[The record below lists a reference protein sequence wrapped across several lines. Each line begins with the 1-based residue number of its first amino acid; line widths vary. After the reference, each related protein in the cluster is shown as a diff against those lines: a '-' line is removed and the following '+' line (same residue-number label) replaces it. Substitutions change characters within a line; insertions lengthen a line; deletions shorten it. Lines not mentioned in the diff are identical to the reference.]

1 MMFGNNGRPS
11 KSDHEKSIL
20 ATHKVAES
28 GKEYNQ
34 EFMYIKDCQRLQNA
48 VFNNCD
54 VIIEESATVQGCQ
67 FTHCVI
73 SKAVYS
79 YKSLDKSLS
88 KNGRNRFT
96 KCIGIDNQYEVGF
109 EFDHLRRDFGRV
121 EGKKLQRASMD
132 SDLQTVKKIL
142 SK

>member
-1 MMFGNNGRPS
+1 MIFGNNGRPS
-11 KSDHEKSIL
+11 KGDNEKSIL

-54 VIIEESATVQGCQ
+54 VIIEESATVKGCT
-67 FTHCVI
+67 FNHCVI
-73 SKAVYS
+73 SKGVYD
-79 YKSLDKSLS
+79 YKSFDKSLS
-88 KNGRNRFT
+88 KNSRNKFI
-96 KCIGIDNQYEVGF
+96 KCIGIDNQYEVGID
-109 EFDHLRRDFGRV
+109 FDHLRRDFGRV
-121 EGKKLQRASMD
+121 EGKKLQRAALD

-142 SK
+142 LK